1 MLAYLRRLPSEQAVL
16 SNAFDAIYV
25 LTGRETYPFP
35 RRSGDAA
42 IPTGLTA
49 AEEWRQT
56 TGLMEEEGALLAA
69 FRMATRRGHVD
80 VSEIAEATTLC
91 VIRAFEEGEIFAGCE
106 QETGDSPHRNSPPG
120 AMQGF
125 GPRRSSSTESVCSAV
140 DLVRPP
146 LAPPKRGPGLRNT
159 KPPGTDQKAEPA
171 VLTECE
177 RAAEGE
183 EGHAL
188 EDLIS
193 SDPAL
198 VAGNGL
204 GGVSHSLWAEHGRV
218 AMPDR

>member
-1 MLAYLRRLPSEQAVL
+1 LWLVDLSWLHARLTESFRTQKNGHKTGAAGLTLRAMWAGAFLVIIAHHAVQAAKWVRESYSEGLGYANVSWHDSEMLAYLRRLPSEQAVL

-91 VIRAFEEGEIFAGCE
+91 VIGRCGSCGCNRRRV
-106 QETGDSPHRNSPPG
+106 TGHGNSPLV
-120 AMQGF
+120 MQGF
-125 GPRRSSSTESVCSAV
+125 GPRRSSSTNPS
-140 DLVRPP
+140 
-146 LAPPKRGPGLRNT
+146 
-159 KPPGTDQKAEPA
+159 
-171 VLTECE
+171 
-177 RAAEGE
+177 
-183 EGHAL
+183 
-188 EDLIS
+188 
-193 SDPAL
+193 
-198 VAGNGL
+198 
-204 GGVSHSLWAEHGRV
+204 
-218 AMPDR
+218 